1 MRQCLLLATIV
12 AVSGCSLFPNHS
24 LDYLQAQT
32 LPPLEVGSEQRITKP
47 LYAIPDVSTPKEQ
60 VAVVVKGEGR
70 KAEFVVPAPKVVLP
84 NTQSD
89 VAVQAVV
96 SKPQM
101 VFDGNNAPLLHT
113 AGNPLQVWEQLG
125 LAIKAANLT
134 LIDRNQ
140 TLGLYYLELMQDK
153 TKTTYLLKLSQTSQN
168 QVVSVQKDADTLA
181 ESKLSQ
187 QILLSI
193 IKHWPS

>member
-1 MRQCLLLATIV
+1 MRQCLLLVAII
-12 AVSGCSLFPNHS
+12 AVSACSFFPNRS

-32 LPPLEVGSEQRITKP
+32 LPPLNASPEQRVTKP
-47 LYAIPDVSTPKEQ
+47 LYAIPEVITPKEQ
-60 VAVVVKGEGR
+60 AAVVVIGEGR

-84 NTQSD
+84 NIESD
-89 VAVQAVV
+89 ALIPTVV

-101 VFDGNNAPLLHT
+101 VFDGNNTPLLHT

-125 LAIKAANLT
+125 LAIKGANLT

-140 TLGLYYLELMQDK
+140 SLGLYYLELTQDK

-187 QILLSI
+187 QILLSL